1 MFTRGY
7 AKHPCVQS
15 TVLQGLSVGPSH
27 RYPLFKKTELNL
39 VFWEWTYFES
49 LGTLSTHPGNVMFM
63 GSGWYNLE
71 NVYRGGMSLVTKS
84 TWQKGEG

>member
-1 MFTRGY
+1 M
-7 AKHPCVQS
+7 
-15 TVLQGLSVGPSH
+15 GLSEGGPLLRCLSIG
-27 RYPLFKKTELNL
+27 YPLFRKTELNL
-39 VFWEWTYFES
+39 VFWEWTCFEP
-49 LGTLSTHPGNVMFM
+49 LGTLPTHPGNVMFM